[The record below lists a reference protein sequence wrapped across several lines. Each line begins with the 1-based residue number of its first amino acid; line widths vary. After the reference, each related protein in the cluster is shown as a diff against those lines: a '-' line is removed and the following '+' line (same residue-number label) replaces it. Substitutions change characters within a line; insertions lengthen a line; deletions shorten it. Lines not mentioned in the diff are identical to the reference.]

1 MTDKAEKTDGLE
13 AAKGDWGSDFN
24 ADTNGGTKSQGG
36 SKFPKAEFMSF
47 AKPGNYKIRL
57 VGSFVK
63 FRRHWKPYKAITHDS
78 LRDVD
83 PAWKAGFFPKRRFA
97 INVIDRGDG
106 KLKIMEQGP
115 TIFKAFS
122 DYKEANTGID
132 PAGKDGPDFTI
143 TVKIPMK
150 DGKPDVMYKQY
161 GVVAGNQT
169 PLTGDE
175 KKMLCKLDEK
185 GNVIRGEDGKPVS
198 NLWDLKKIFKP
209 TSAEKM
215 SDMWASLSD
224 AAKKPPKRKDVDDDD
239 TASEASESKISEP
252 ATSAGVNDA
261 DDVFA
266 SNNSSN
272 KEDSSDLF

>member
-1 MTDKAEKTDGLE
+1 MTDKADGTDGLE

-24 ADTNGGTKSQGG
+24 VDANGGNKTQN
-36 SKFPKAEFMSF
+36 SKFPKAEFISF
-47 AKPGNYKIRL
+47 AKQGNYKIRL

-83 PAWKAGFFPKRRFA
+83 PAWKAGFYPKRRFA
-97 INVIDRGDG
+97 INVIDRSDG

-115 TIFKAFS
+115 TVFKAFS
-122 DYKEANTGID
+122 DYKEASGGID

-150 DGKPDVMYKQY
+150 DGKPDTMHKQY

-169 PLTGDE
+169 ALTGDE
-175 KKMLCKLDEK
+175 KKMLCKVDEN
-185 GNVIRGEDGKPVS
+185 GNVIKGEDGKPIT

-215 SDMWASLSD
+215 ADMWANLSD
-224 AAKKPPKRKDVDDDD
+224 SAKKPPKRKDADEDD
-239 TASEASESKISEP
+239 ESESAEPKGETKIAEP
-252 ATSAGVNDA
+252 VSNNAE
-261 DDVFA
+261 DVFA
-266 SNNSSN
+266 SDASG
-272 KEDSSDLF
+272 KDSSDLF